1 MFLASLLSFFT
12 GAWLLAAAP
21 FTVTMKPAGYS
32 ARSDGETV
40 TVSQVVKGG
49 IADKAGLQT
58 GMTLL
63 RIDMPFRRFTS
74 RTPLPQ
80 LTEDEL
86 LDALTPQP
94 GELLQLGV
102 ASKDPRKKGPWT
114 VLLQN
119 QEPFPDNLF
128 PVVPLP
134 KERMDRLTLHQMNHY
149 FARLA
154 QAAEAEKNK
163 PTLEAE
169 QEASAY
175 VVKGRLEGMMGG
187 GFTPLQA
194 HARLILKA
202 NCHSPLEKVELS
214 GGAGFQAR
222 TLRPDSAIQTYQRF
236 VVDLPLWSVRD
247 VVQGCASPQPPFERG
262 LNVSMSCQG
271 KPVLKRDVAVKLTV
285 HCEEALPGA
294 VTYGR
299 QVVHLAAPWEFLV
312 GDTTPLSARVSID
325 KLIPRPAEA
334 TLVELDAA
342 GKVLRRH
349 ASLPTDAHDQEF
361 KVTLDTKEARTA
373 RLAVEVRF
381 ADGSNWVSAPET
393 REVLTQEQVDARI
406 REVREARAKLD
417 AFEKHFFEKF
427 DDPCKDLPA
436 TMEWLQAQTDLEY
449 ASAEKDGHSF
459 SYKVKGALAPL
470 AFSCHSWK

>member
-1 MFLASLLSFFT
+1 MFLASLLSVFT
-12 GAWLLAAAP
+12 GAWLLAATP
-21 FTVTMKPAGYS
+21 FTVTVKSAGYS

-40 TVSQVVKGG
+40 TVTQVVKKGL
-49 IADKAGLQT
+49 ADTAGLQT
-58 GMTLL
+58 GMTLV
-63 RIDMPFRRFTS
+63 RIITPIRRFTS
-74 RTPLPQ
+74 RAPLPQ

-86 LDALTPQP
+86 LDALTPPP
-94 GELLQLGV
+94 GELLQLTV
-102 ASKDPRKKGPWT
+102 ASKDPKKKGPGS
-114 VLLQN
+114 VFLQSR
-119 QEPFPDNLF
+119 EPVPDNMF

-134 KERMDRLTLHQMNHY
+134 KEKLERLTMLQMNYY

-169 QEASAY
+169 QETRAY
-175 VVKGRLEGMMGG
+175 VVKGQLAGVMGG
-187 GFTPLQA
+187 GFTPLQT

-202 NCHSPLEKVELS
+202 DCHSPLEKVELS
-214 GGAGFQAR
+214 GGAGFQAL
-222 TLRPDSAIQTYQRF
+222 TLRPDSANQTYKRF
-236 VVDLPLWSVRD
+236 VVDLPLWPVRD
-247 VVQGCASPQPPFERG
+247 VVQGCASPRPPFERTLSVG
-262 LNVSMSCQG
+262 MSCQG
-271 KPVLKRDVAVKLTV
+271 KPVLKRDVPVKLTV
-285 HCEEALPGA
+285 HCEEPLPGE

-299 QVVHLAAPWEFLV
+299 QVLYLVDPWEFLV
-312 GDTTPLSARVSID
+312 GDTKPLLARVSLD

-342 GKVLRRH
+342 GKVSRRH
-349 ASLPTDAHDQEF
+349 ASLPTDSHEQEL
-361 KVTLDTKEARTA
+361 KLTLDTKEARTA

-381 ADGSNWVSAPET
+381 ADGSHWMSASET
-393 REVLTQEQVDARI
+393 REILSQEQVDART
-406 REVREARAKLD
+406 RRVVEARAKLD
-417 AFEKHFFEKF
+417 AFEKRFFEKF

-436 TMEWLQAQTDLEY
+436 TMKWLQAQTDLEY